1 MKKRMQILMS
11 MTLTAFLFLGLTSLN
26 AQSFTTGPTTY
37 AGPNGKTE
45 IDYQQGADAT
55 ATIQT
60 EIQSYGLTAPVDPT
74 TVGAENF
81 YRVVFL
87 KMVSTNIASGEAT
100 AGAIF
105 RGYNATVNKSK
116 GAYPGLVNAT
126 WQEDMITLLS
136 N

>member
-1 MKKRMQILMS
+1 MQILMS
-11 MTLTAFLFLGLTSLN
+11 LTLTAFLFLGLTSLN

-37 AGPNGKTE
+37 AGANGKTLV
-45 IDYQQGADAT
+45 DYQASNDAI

-60 EIQSYGLTAPVDPT
+60 EIQSYGLTAPVSPA

-87 KMVSTNIASGEAT
+87 KMVSANIASGEAT
-100 AGAIF
+100 ASAIF

-116 GAYPGLVNAT
+116 GAYPNLVNES
-126 WQEDMITLLS
+126 WQADMITLLS